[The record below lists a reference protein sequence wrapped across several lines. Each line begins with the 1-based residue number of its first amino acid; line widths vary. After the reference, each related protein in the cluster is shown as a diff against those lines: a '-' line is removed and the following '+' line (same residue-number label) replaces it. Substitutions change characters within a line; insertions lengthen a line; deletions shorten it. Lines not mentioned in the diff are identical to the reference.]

1 MRQGAESGGG
11 LRRESTSMKT
21 IVYFD
26 SGCPVCAR
34 GAAHWQARDWARRV
48 AWVDLI
54 DEPEALA
61 AEGVGFAAAMETLHV
76 RDRHGRLVAGGDA
89 FLELW
94 DQLPGW
100 RLLSGLIRALRL
112 ERAFD
117 RAYRW
122 HSKGRFER
130 RCGEGGCPLPG
141 TGRNA

>member
-1 MRQGAESGGG
+1 
-11 LRRESTSMKT
+11 MKT

-48 AWVDLI
+48 AWVDLMETP
-54 DEPEALA
+54 DALA
-61 AEGVGFAAAMETLHV
+61 AEGVSFAVAMETLHV
-76 RDRHGRLVAGGDA
+76 RDRDGRLVAGGDA

-100 RLLSGLIRALRL
+100 RWVSRMIRAARL
-112 ERAFD
+112 APAFD

-122 HSKGRFER
+122 HSRGRFAQ
-130 RCGEGGCPLPG
+130 RCGAGGCPMPG
-141 TGRNA
+141 ARRKT